1 MKMKSKIKR
10 TVHAV
15 ILAGLLF
22 SLGASIDSIQGQDKS
37 EATIELSYYKKADMT
52 KTAVASVKVR
62 KDGKFVPAKNE
73 RVNFYAMNGKE
84 QQYLKSENTNNKG
97 QAIIDLPKDLPL
109 DEEGYFTVV
118 AKFENNSLYENA
130 EEQVHYQDANLTINL
145 DPRDTA
151 RIVTSK
157 ITETGKDG
165 KEIPVKD
172 AEVKFYVQR
181 LFGLMPVAE
190 DNAISTDEKGEASFT
205 YPKNIPGDSVGAVYV
220 AIKMEDNKRFG
231 NVESKAATLWGTT
244 LAIEKDPFPRAMWEP
259 YAPLPLVL
267 TISSIFGGVWFTYV
281 IILLQLRKIKK
292 DEELTTNN

>member
-1 MKMKSKIKR
+1 MKSKIKR

-15 ILAGLLF
+15 VLAGLLF

-52 KTAVASVKVR
+52 KTAVVSVKVR

-84 QQYLKSENTNNKG
+84 QQFIKSATTSNKG
-97 QAIIDLPKDLPL
+97 QAIIELPKDLPL

-118 AKFENNSLYENA
+118 ARFENNTLYENA

-151 RIVTSK
+151 RIVTAK
-157 ITETGKDG
+157 VTETGKDG
-165 KEIPVKD
+165 KEMPVKD

-190 DNAISTDEKGEASFT
+190 DNAISTDEKGEATFA
-205 YPKNIPGDSVGAVYV
+205 YPKNIPGDSAGGVHVAV
-220 AIKMEDNKRFG
+220 KMEDNKRFG
-231 NVESKAATLWGTT
+231 NVETKSATLWGTR

-281 IILLQLRKIKK
+281 IILLQLRKIKR
-292 DEELTTNN
+292 DEDIELKTNS